1 MPLFFLFGA
10 MSETMK
16 RHERISGEP
25 SRSQK
30 LQCYVHGQREE
41 KYRGFESKGIHRID
55 DSGDCRVDDIWGV
68 IFSLR
73 KGRRSEFLLQGSDP
87 NAMSAC

>member
-25 SRSQK
+25 SRSRNFSAMCMDSEKKSIGALSQK
-30 LQCYVHGQREE
+30 
-41 KYRGFESKGIHRID
+41 GFI
-55 DSGDCRVDDIWGV
+55 V
-68 IFSLR
+68 
-73 KGRRSEFLLQGSDP
+73 
-87 NAMSAC
+87 